1 MAFAP
6 QPDSLP
12 PDLPQGPAAAE
23 ALPQEQ
29 ALYRL
34 KTQMVCAVALSY
46 AVDALVLAAYFACG
60 TISGWVPLLYLA
72 CGFTECGIAY
82 HYVRGPH
89 YRAWTDRYLTLPRV
103 ATSCLIQL
111 ALIAIA
117 PAIALYF
124 LALLFI
130 VFGFGSL
137 RLRAREATILWVL
150 VTAALVALTM
160 AGVDVLQL
168 PHATQAQRAIGLG
181 ALMLTVG
188 RSTLIGLFASHL
200 RKELGC
206 RYREVR
212 SSLEVSEADRTRT
225 SIALHEDL
233 SQDLAGIAMT
243 LSAYAAR
250 LRQRNPAEAVDID
263 EASAQLRGAVEKA
276 RILAFPTLKQR
287 MKRLDRDTL
296 H

>member
-1 MAFAP
+1 MASAP
-6 QPDSLP
+6 QPDSFP
-12 PDLPQGPAAAE
+12 PDAPQASTWPE
-23 ALPQEQ
+23 PFPQEQ

-46 AVDALVLAAYFACG
+46 GVDALVLAAYFACG
-60 TISGWVPLLYLA
+60 AISGWVPLLYLS
-72 CGFTECGIAY
+72 CGLTECGIAY

-89 YRAWTDRYLTLPRV
+89 FRAWTDRYMTMPRM
-103 ATSCLIQL
+103 AASCLIQV
-111 ALIAIA
+111 AMIAIA
-117 PAIALYF
+117 PSIALYF
-124 LALLFI
+124 LAVLFI

-137 RLRAREATILWVL
+137 RLKAREAAILWVL
-150 VTAALVALTM
+150 VTTALAAITV

-168 PHATQAQRAIGLG
+168 PHATQAQRALGLV

-276 RILAFPTLKQR
+276 RILAFPTLEKR
-287 MKRLDRDTL
+287 TKRLDRDAL